1 MLVARQALTLREN
14 QRLTRRLQARVS
26 DLRLQERQLR
36 HRVLHDALTGLP
48 TRVLF
53 TDRLARALAQ
63 PTPAEPRHGDCDRAG
78 SASTAVR
85 SGVDPPAPG
94 LPGLVGVLYCDLDDF
109 KSINDRLGHDA
120 GDAVLTTVA
129 RRLTRC
135 VRDGDTVARL
145 GGDEFAVV
153 LSRTTPDEA
162 DAVARRILAAVRAPM
177 TISPRPLVAEVTVG
191 CALGVPGGTAPVEL
205 LRRADTAMYVAKD
218 GGKGRHRLEPV
229 EVGAAGRVPTVPTA
243 TGQVG

>member
-1 MLVARQALTLREN
+1 MLPTVGVLAVATARQLDGLPLDGFLFWDTIVLVFVLVAPQALTLREN

-85 SGVDPPAPG
+85 SGVDPPPPACPAWSG
-94 LPGLVGVLYCDLDDF
+94 C
-109 KSINDRLGHDA
+109 STATSTISSRS
-120 GDAVLTTVA
+120 TTDSV
-129 RRLTRC
+129 
-135 VRDGDTVARL
+135 
-145 GGDEFAVV
+145 
-153 LSRTTPDEA
+153 TTP
-162 DAVARRILAAVRAPM
+162 
-177 TISPRPLVAEVTVG
+177 
-191 CALGVPGGTAPVEL
+191 
-205 LRRADTAMYVAKD
+205 
-218 GGKGRHRLEPV
+218 
-229 EVGAAGRVPTVPTA
+229 A
-243 TGQVG
+243 TRY